1 VSLVLLFTAALGA
14 DPVLPPGS
22 IPTAVLEAMA
32 APAPIAGRL
41 EAVTTPLLGV
51 PYLLDPLGEGQAPDL
66 DPLARYDAFDCQTFV
81 EEALAL
87 ALAADPADAGRIRV
101 SLRYGDGP
109 IDYDHRRH
117 FMELQW
123 IPGNLAAGWIRQTTG
138 DYGAV
143 RTLSV
148 SANDQVWATW
158 SGRAK
163 LKLSDEALP
172 RGSAT
177 LDVLPLAAAITAAAG
192 IRPGSVV
199 MIAHEE
205 RAGVPLLIT
214 HLGLVMPGGRFRHAS
229 STSKV
234 VRDQDLADYLRRAAA
249 WKGWPVAGVAIYEP
263 VEPTSAW
270 TAPR

>member
-1 VSLVLLFTAALGA
+1 VILLLAAALAGEA
-14 DPVLPPGS
+14 VLPPGS
-22 IPTAVLEAMA
+22 IPPPLVEAMA
-32 APAPIAGRL
+32 APGPIAARL
-41 EAVTTPLLGV
+41 EAITTPLLGV

-143 RTLSV
+143 RALTV
-148 SANDQVWATW
+148 HADDQVWATW

-163 LKLSDEALP
+163 LKLSDAALP
-172 RGSAT
+172 RGAAT
-177 LDVLPLAAAITAAAG
+177 LDVLPLADAIVAAPR

-199 MIAHEE
+199 MIAHEP
-205 RAGVPLLIT
+205 RAGVPLLVT

-234 VRDQDLADYLRRAAA
+234 VRDQDLADYLRRAAT
-249 WKGWPVAGVAIYEP
+249 WSGWPVAGVAIYEA
-263 VEPTSAW
+263 VDPTAAW
-270 TAPR
+270 SPPR

>member
-1 VSLVLLFTAALGA
+1 MILALAAARAGDA
-14 DPVLPPGS
+14 VLPPGS
-22 IPTAVLEAMA
+22 IPPALVEAMS
-32 APAPIAGRL
+32 APAPIAERM
-41 EAVTTPLLGV
+41 EAITTPLLGV

-101 SLRYGDGP
+101 SLRYGDAP
-109 IDYDHRRH
+109 VDYDHRRH

-148 SANDQVWATW
+148 RADDEVWATW
-158 SGRAK
+158 PGRSK
-163 LKLSDEALP
+163 LKLSDAALP

-177 LDVLPLAAAITAAAG
+177 LDILPLTEAIAAAG
-192 IRPGSVV
+192 SIRPGSVV
-199 MIAHEE
+199 MIAHEP

-249 WKGWPVAGVAIYEP
+249 WKGWPVAGIAIYEP

-270 TAPR
+270 SPAP